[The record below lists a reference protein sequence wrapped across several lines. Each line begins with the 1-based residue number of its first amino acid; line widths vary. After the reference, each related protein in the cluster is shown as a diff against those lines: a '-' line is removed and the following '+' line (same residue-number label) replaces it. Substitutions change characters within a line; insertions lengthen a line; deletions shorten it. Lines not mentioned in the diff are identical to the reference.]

1 MNNGALDWSIL
12 GQQIGLG
19 VLLGLAVG
27 YVAKK
32 ALKALLVLTGVLVV
46 LLITLQNFDLIQI
59 NWTTIEALYD
69 SAVQHQGGVIGI
81 LRDWA
86 EQLQSHLPVAGSFML
101 GFLIGLKLG

>member
-1 MNNGALDWSIL
+1 MSNDALGWSIL

-19 VLLGLAVG
+19 VVLGLAVG

-32 ALKALLVLTGVLVV
+32 ALKALLALIGVLVIILIV
-46 LLITLQNFDLIQI
+46 LENFDLIQI
-59 NWTTIEALYD
+59 NWAAIEAWYN
-69 SAVQHQGGVIGI
+69 SAVQHPNGIVGI

-86 EQLQSHLPVAGSFML
+86 QQLQSHLPVAGSFMV